1 MNSVI
6 GSMHEGTI
14 YRPCKHNIIIN
25 MNSEHVNSVSEV
37 VIITSC

>member
-6 GSMHEGTI
+6 GSMHEGTV
-14 YRPCKHNIIIN
+14 YRPCKHIN

-37 VIITSC
+37 VIITSR